1 MALIVQKF
9 GGSSVK
15 DAEHVMNVARV
26 VTDTYKAGNDV
37 VVVVSAQGD
46 TTDDLIEK
54 AAEINTN
61 GNCSKRE
68 MDMLLAA
75 GEQIS
80 ISLLAMAIQQ
90 LGCPSVS
97 LLGWQAGFKTTS
109 SHTWARIRKVDTSRI
124 KKELDSR
131 KIVVVAGFQ
140 GLSKYDDI
148 TTLGRGGSDTSAVAI
163 AAAMHADLC
172 QIYTD
177 VEGVYT
183 ADPRKVPGAVKLNE
197 ISYDEMLELA
207 TLGAQVLNNRSV
219 EMAKKYNIELEVLSS
234 LTRKPGTI
242 VKERPKMEKM
252 LISGVAKD
260 TNVARISVTC
270 IPDKPGLAFKMFSK
284 LSARDI
290 NVDIILQSIGRDGTK
305 DITFTVPKDKGA
317 EAMAIIEKF
326 AADNGTG
333 AVNYDDKIAKVS
345 IVGAGMETHAGVAST
360 MFEAL
365 YDRQINIQ
373 MISTSEIKVSV
384 LIDENDADLAVKA
397 IHDKFFPDND

>member
-1 MALIVQKF
+1 
-9 GGSSVK
+9 
-15 DAEHVMNVARV
+15 
-26 VTDTYKAGNDV
+26 
-37 VVVVSAQGD
+37 
-46 TTDDLIEK
+46 
-54 AAEINTN
+54 
-61 GNCSKRE
+61 
-68 MDMLLAA
+68 LAS

-80 ISLLAMAIQQ
+80 ISLLAMAIQK
-90 LGCPSVS
+90 LGYPAVS

-124 KKELDSR
+124 KKELDQK

-140 GLSKYDDI
+140 GLSRYDDI

-183 ADPRKVPGAVKLNE
+183 ADPRKVKGAIKLDE

-234 LTRKPGTI
+234 LTQKPGTI
-242 VKERPKMEKM
+242 VKEKPKMEKM

-290 NVDIILQSIGRDGTK
+290 NIDIILQSIGRDGTK
-305 DITFTVPKDKGA
+305 DITFTVPQDKGD
-317 EAMAIIEKF
+317 EALAICEKF
-326 AADNGTG
+326 SADNGTG
-333 AVNYDDKIAKVS
+333 SVHYDDKIAKVS

-384 LIDENDADLAVKA
+384 LIDKRDADSAVEA
-397 IHDKFFPDND
+397 IHEKFFPEND